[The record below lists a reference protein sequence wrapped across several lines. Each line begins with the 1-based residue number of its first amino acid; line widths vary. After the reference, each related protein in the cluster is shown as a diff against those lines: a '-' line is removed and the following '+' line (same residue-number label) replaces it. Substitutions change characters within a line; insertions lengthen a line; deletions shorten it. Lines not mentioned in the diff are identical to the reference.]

1 MYSILLTGSGKGGTG
16 FMFSFSCVTVS
27 VGLIFGITA
36 KDGDCALAE
45 TLSVGLF
52 EGVGIGGS
60 LWSAE
65 KRGATSGFLFPE
77 FHQITVN
84 KDW

>member
-1 MYSILLTGSGKGGTG
+1 MSHDLLTGSGNGEIG
-16 FMFSFSCVTVS
+16 FMFSFSCVSVS

-60 LWSAE
+60 L
-65 KRGATSGFLFPE
+65 
-77 FHQITVN
+77 
-84 KDW
+84 

>member
-27 VGLIFGITA
+27 VGLIFGTTA

-65 KRGATSGFLFPE
+65 KRRAT
-77 FHQITVN
+77 
-84 KDW
+84 

>member
-1 MYSILLTGSGKGGTG
+1 MSHDLLTGSGNGEIG
-16 FMFSFSCVTVS
+16 FMFSFSCVSVS

-60 LWSAE
+60 LWSTE
-65 KRGATSGFLFPE
+65 KRRAT
-77 FHQITVN
+77 
-84 KDW
+84 